1 MPKPMT
7 KQQIHKLYVDT
18 FSTDSGKKC
27 LEMLKSSFVDRPV
40 YVKGL
45 TFDEVAYREGGR
57 DVIQQILKEVNNG

>member
-1 MPKPMT
+1 MT
-7 KQQIHKLYVDT
+7 KQQIRKLYVDT

-27 LEMLKSSFVDRPV
+27 LEMMKNAFVDRPV

-57 DVIQQILKEVNNG
+57 DVVQQILKEINNG

>member
-1 MPKPMT
+1 MT

-27 LEMLKSSFVDRPV
+27 LEMMKAAFVDRPV

-57 DVIQQILKEVNNG
+57 DVVQQILKEINNG